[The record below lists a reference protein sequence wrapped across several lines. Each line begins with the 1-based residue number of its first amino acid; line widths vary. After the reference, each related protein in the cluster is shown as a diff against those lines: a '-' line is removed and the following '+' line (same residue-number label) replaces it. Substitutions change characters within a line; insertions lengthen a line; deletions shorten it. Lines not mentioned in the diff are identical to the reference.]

1 MNNPPKWFTPVAVV
15 ALLWNLLGAAALAMD
30 AMADPAA
37 LTPAQQALVASTPLW
52 AKIGSWVGV
61 GAGALGSLGLVL
73 RKGWAVPL
81 LAVSLAGVV
90 VQDVWLFGMADVAPA
105 YGSAPLVMQGVV
117 LLIAIAL
124 LWLARSARAKG
135 WLN

>member
-1 MNNPPKWFTPVAVV
+1 MNNPPRYFVPVAIV
-15 ALLWNLLGAAALAMD
+15 ALLWNLLGVAALAMD

-37 LTPAQQALVASTPLW
+37 LTPAQQALAASTPLW

-73 RKGWAVPL
+73 RKSWAVPL
-81 LAVSLAGVV
+81 LAISLAGVV
-90 VQDVWLFGMADVAPA
+90 VQDVWLFGMADVGAA

-117 LLIAIAL
+117 LAIAVAL
-124 LWLARSARAKG
+124 LLLARNARAKG
-135 WLN
+135 WLG

>member
-1 MNNPPKWFTPVAVV
+1 MNNPPKWFVPVAVV
-15 ALLWNLLGAAALAMD
+15 ALLWNLIGLAALAMD

-61 GAGALGSLGLVL
+61 GAGTLGSLGLVL
-73 RKGWAVPL
+73 RKGWAVML
-81 LAVSLAGVV
+81 LTISFAGVI
-90 VQDVWLFGMADVAPA
+90 VQDVWLFLLADVSSA
-105 YGSAPLVMQGVV
+105 YGSAPLVMQGIV
-117 LLIAIAL
+117 LLIAIGL
-124 LWLARSARAKG
+124 VSLARSARAKG

>member
-1 MNNPPKWFTPVAVV
+1 MNNPPKWFVPVAVV
-15 ALLWNLLGAAALAMD
+15 ALLWNLIGLAAIAMD

-73 RKGWAVPL
+73 RKGWAVML
-81 LAVSLAGVV
+81 LTISFAGVI
-90 VQDVWLFGMADVAPA
+90 VQDVWLFLLADVGSA
-105 YGSAPLVMQGVV
+105 YGSAPLVMQGIV
-117 LLIAIAL
+117 LLIAIGL
-124 LWLARSARAKG
+124 VSLARSARAKG

>member
-1 MNNPPKWFTPVAVV
+1 MTNPPRYFVPVAIV
-15 ALLWNLLGAAALAMD
+15 ALLWNLLGLAALAMD

-37 LTPAQQALVASTPLW
+37 LTPAQQALAASTPLW

-73 RKGWAVPL
+73 RKSWAVPL
-81 LAVSLAGVV
+81 LAISLAGVV
-90 VQDVWLFGMADVAPA
+90 VQDVWLFGMADVGAA

-117 LLIAIAL
+117 LAIAVAL
-124 LWLARSARAKG
+124 LLLARNARAKG
-135 WLN
+135 WLG

>member
-1 MNNPPKWFTPVAVV
+1 MNNPPKWFVPVAVV
-15 ALLWNLLGAAALAMD
+15 ALLWNLIGVAALAMD

-73 RKGWAVPL
+73 RKGWAVML
-81 LAVSLAGVV
+81 LTISFAGVI
-90 VQDVWLFGMADVAPA
+90 VQDVWLFLLADVSSA
-105 YGSAPLVMQGVV
+105 YGSAPLVMQGIV
-117 LLIAIAL
+117 LLIAIGL
-124 LWLARSARAKG
+124 VSLARSARAKG
-135 WLN
+135 WLS

>member
-73 RKGWAVPL
+73 RKGWAVML
-81 LAVSLAGVV
+81 LTISFAGVV
-90 VQDVWLFGMADVAPA
+90 VQDVWLFLLADVGSA
-105 YGSAPLVMQGVV
+105 YGSAPLVMQGIV
-117 LLIAIAL
+117 LLIAISL
-124 LWLARSARAKG
+124 VSLARSARAKG
-135 WLN
+135 WLS

>member
-1 MNNPPKWFTPVAVV
+1 MNNPPKWFVPVAVV
-15 ALLWNLLGAAALAMD
+15 ALLWNLIGLAAIAMD

-61 GAGALGSLGLVL
+61 GAGTLGSLGLVL
-73 RKGWAVPL
+73 RKGWAVML
-81 LAVSLAGVV
+81 LTISFAGVI
-90 VQDVWLFGMADVAPA
+90 VQDVWLFLLADVSSA
-105 YGSAPLVMQGVV
+105 YGSAPLVMQGIV
-117 LLIAIAL
+117 LLIAIGL
-124 LWLARSARAKG
+124 VSLARSARAKG